1 MISSL
6 EPSDFCRFFVAR
18 LVRSGQRVLEPKTHR
33 DRRGFWALWEQLDA
47 RVGTLRST
55 PERDEDFYRSL
66 VFLRNSLQPSNNGSF
81 DRFEA
86 WLRDLQTS
94 AVEHP
99 NYRYEYL
106 SPEFSETHAQS
117 LLDSLDS
124 TVRDIVDN
132 SADAFLRGRSAASV
146 T

>member
-1 MISSL
+1 MSSSL
-6 EPSDFCRFFVAR
+6 DPSDFCRFFVAR

-33 DRRGFWALWEQLDA
+33 DRRGFWALLEQLDA
-47 RVGTLRST
+47 QAEALRSA
-55 PERDEDFYRSL
+55 PDRDEDFYRSL
-66 VFLRNSLQPSNNGSF
+66 VFLRNALQPSNNGSF

-106 SPEFSETHAQS
+106 SPEFSEAHAQS

-124 TVRDIVDN
+124 RVRDLVED
-132 SADAFLRGRSAASV
+132 SADAFLRGRTTASV
-146 T
+146 A